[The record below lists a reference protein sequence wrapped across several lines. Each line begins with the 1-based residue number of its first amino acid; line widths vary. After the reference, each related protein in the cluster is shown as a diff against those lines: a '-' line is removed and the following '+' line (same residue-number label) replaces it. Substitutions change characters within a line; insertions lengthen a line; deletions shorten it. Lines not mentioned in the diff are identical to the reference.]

1 MPDPD
6 DLPGED
12 PRAWASPTRPARGD
26 VPKSGLALFRD
37 KLIASLTK
45 TLEEEEAE
53 ANPDIRMRAEVLAH
67 CARAFSDLDIAA
79 TARMRVRIEE
89 LRLQR
94 S

>member
-45 TLEEEEAE
+45 TLEEAE